1 MNVWLN
7 KKAYST
13 ASYLV
18 APFAL
23 ISIFIFICL
32 YRLFAKPSKH
42 PRLVWGPIPIIS
54 NKYWS
59 NALRKAGFDSKTVM
73 FSFQSNINKQE
84 DFDVDIERLVNL
96 GWDPLQ
102 RIFNYAI
109 GPYLAFIYSVLRFD
123 IFHQSFY
130 GGFLGKTLLW
140 RFEAFLLK
148 LGRKKTINLAFG
160 EDAFRY
166 SQVIDPLLR
175 HGLLMS
181 FPQHAREE
189 QRLQRRIDYWT
200 RFADVIVTGF
210 IIDGMGRWDILP
222 FNHVVIDESLWT
234 PKQFYSDRDGKNG
247 VVKVIHTPNHRGCKG
262 TEFLIQA
269 VEALQAEDL

>member
-84 DFDVDIERLVNL
+84 DFDVDIERFVNL

-102 RIFNYAI
+102 RIFNHAI
-109 GPYLAFIYSVLRFD
+109 GPYIGFIYSVLRSD

-130 GGFLGKTLLW
+130 GGF
-140 RFEAFLLK
+140 
-148 LGRKKTINLAFG
+148 FG
-160 EDAFRY
+160 
-166 SQVIDPLLR
+166 
-175 HGLLMS
+175 
-181 FPQHAREE
+181 
-189 QRLQRRIDYWT
+189 
-200 RFADVIVTGF
+200 
-210 IIDGMGRWDILP
+210 
-222 FNHVVIDESLWT
+222 
-234 PKQFYSDRDGKNG
+234 
-247 VVKVIHTPNHRGCKG
+247 
-262 TEFLIQA
+262 
-269 VEALQAEDL
+269 